1 MDKHAITRRTLLK
14 TGAVLAGALALGD
27 FELQAKVPRAPERST
42 LVVLWL
48 NGGPAGL
55 FNSADAFLG
64 NGAFGVTPNN
74 IRALGNGLSVDAGSF
89 GALPAVALAHMAS
102 VHFRHG
108 LYSHSDARQAV
119 LQAGSRSQ
127 LLRMAAAMAPSRVP
141 CAIVNSLGLPV
152 GVTATPSTESGI
164 GFEHIVKF
172 DDARRSLPAAER
184 DAILSVYGVPG
195 RNVAIDSER
204 ATFAAVETLVRE
216 GAGVVFAQP
225 AYNGRQD
232 RQFDTHH
239 DDAGT
244 LAREIMAPLIPS
256 LGAFLSRV
264 LAFPDRNVV
273 TLLMG
278 EFSRTIPGAD
288 HAQGGT
294 ATVIGKYVRTGATGR
309 QRPDGSPP
317 EDAPPPEALWAYVA
331 AALGVGEAVPFG
343 ANPHAGLLKLPNPM
357 AVG

>member
-1 MDKHAITRRTLLK
+1 MDKHAITRRSLLK

-27 FELQAKVPRAPERST
+27 FGLQAKVPRAPERPT
-42 LVVLWL
+42 LVVFWL
-48 NGGPAGL
+48 NGGPSGL

-64 NGAFGVTPNN
+64 NGAFGVTPDN
-74 IRALGNGLSVDAGSF
+74 IRTLGNGLSVDAGSF
-89 GALPAVALAHMAS
+89 GVLPAEALAHMAS

-108 LYSHSDARQAV
+108 LYSHNDAREAV
-119 LQAGSRSQ
+119 LQAGPRSQ
-127 LLRMAAAMAPSRVP
+127 LLRMAAAMAPSPVP
-141 CAIVNSLGLPV
+141 CAIVNTLGLPA

-164 GFEHIVKF
+164 GFEHVVKL
-172 DDARRSLPAAER
+172 DDARRSLSTAER
-184 DAILSVYGVPG
+184 DAILDAYGVL
-195 RNVAIDSER
+195 RRSAAIDSQR
-204 ATFAAVETLVRE
+204 ATFAAVETLARE

-239 DDAGT
+239 DDTGMV
-244 LAREIMAPLIPS
+244 AREIMAPLIPP
-256 LGAFLSRV
+256 LAVFLRRV

-273 TLLMG
+273 TLLVG

-294 ATVIGKYVRTGATGR
+294 ATVIGKYVKAGAAGR

-331 AALGVGEAVPFG
+331 AALGLGEAVPFG
-343 ANPHAGLLKLPNPM
+343 ANPHAELLRGSRPM
-357 AVG
+357 EVE